1 MPPPDGAPGK
11 PQSASRLAIVDLL
24 RVVAALSVMWYHFG
38 FRTRSELVRS
48 TSHWGFVGVQVY
60 FVVSGFI
67 IPWALARGGFSWP
80 RDGGRFILK
89 RTLRLDPPYLVAS
102 AIAALLI
109 WLEWRYL
116 GSVGPEPTFP
126 WTTTLAHLGY
136 LNGVLRLGWYN
147 GNCWTLG
154 IECQFYLAAAALL
167 PLILSPS
174 PVVQIGFHAIGLAA
188 SLAAVDLVTG
198 PAAVHSPWLLQ
209 WLPLFLMGIAA
220 FERVSGLI
228 TTPALV
234 CTVSAAG
241 IVAAATGSP
250 AGAFAGA
257 LASLAIASL
266 SVPHHPAIMAAASLT
281 YSFYLLHEP
290 IGSRAVS
297 LVSRCGSGP
306 LVDAAALAAGIGSSL
321 VAAWLL
327 FVLVE
332 RPALA
337 WASRIRY
344 SQANAPPP
352 SVFLPSGAD

>member
-1 MPPPDGAPGK
+1 MPAPEGASRRPPV
-11 PQSASRLAIVDLL
+11 SRLAIVDLL
-24 RVVAALSVMWYHFG
+24 RVIAALSVMWYHFG

-48 TSHWGFVGVQVY
+48 TTHWGFTGVQVF

-67 IPWALARGGFSWP
+67 IPWALARGRFEWP
-80 RDGGRFILK
+80 RDAGRFILK

-102 AIAALLI
+102 ALSALLI
-109 WLEWRYL
+109 WLEWRFL

-136 LNGVLRLGWYN
+136 LNGILGLGWYN

-154 IECQFYLAAAALL
+154 IECQFYLAAVALL
-167 PLILSPS
+167 PLIVSTSAPI
-174 PVVQIGFHAIGLAA
+174 QFGFHALVLVA
-188 SLAAVDLVTG
+188 SWAAVALVTG

-220 FERVSGLI
+220 FQRFSGLLP
-228 TTPALV
+228 T
-234 CTVSAAG
+234 SAFLAVIAAAA

-250 AGAFAGA
+250 AGALAGA
-257 LASLAIASL
+257 LASLAIAFVSL
-266 SVPHHPAIMAAASLT
+266 PHHPSLVAAASLT

-297 LVSRCGSGP
+297 LVSRMGSGP
-306 LVDAAALAAGIGSSL
+306 LLDIAALAAGIGSAL

-327 FVLVE
+327 FILVE
-332 RPALA
+332 RPALT
-337 WASRIRY
+337 WASRIAY
-344 SQANAPPP
+344 SGASPSPAPPTT
-352 SVFLPSGAD
+352 AR

>member
-11 PQSASRLAIVDLL
+11 PRPASRIAIVDLL

-48 TSHWGFVGVQVY
+48 TTHWGFVGVQVF

-80 RDGGRFILK
+80 RDAGRFILK

-136 LNGVLRLGWYN
+136 LNGVLGLGWYN

-154 IECQFYLAAAALL
+154 VECQFYLAAVAVL
-167 PLILSPS
+167 PLIVSKSPA
-174 PVVQIGFHAIGLAA
+174 VQLGFHALALAA
-188 SLAAVDLVTG
+188 SFAAVDLVTG

-220 FERVSGLI
+220 FQRFSGLL
-228 TTPALV
+228 TTPAFLAV
-234 CTVSAAG
+234 VAAAA

-250 AGAFAGA
+250 AGSVAGA
-257 LASLAIASL
+257 VASLAIACVSF
-266 SVPHHPAIMAAASLT
+266 PRHPAIAAAASLT

-297 LVSRCGSGP
+297 LVSRCASGP

-337 WASRIRY
+337 WAARIEY
-344 SQANAPPP
+344 AGDAPPSPAPP
-352 SVFLPSGAD
+352 STVV

>member
-1 MPPPDGAPGK
+1 MRPPDGAPNQ
-11 PQSASRLAIVDLL
+11 PSSSRLAIVDLL
-24 RVVAALSVMWYHFG
+24 RIIAAVSVMWYHFG

-48 TSHWGFVGVQVY
+48 TTHWGFIGVQVF

-80 RDGGRFILK
+80 HDAGRFILK

-109 WLEWRYL
+109 WVEWRYL

-136 LNGVLRLGWYN
+136 LNGVLGLGWYN

-154 IECQFYLAAAALL
+154 IECQFYLAAVALL
-167 PLILSPS
+167 PFIVSKS
-174 PVVQIGFHAIGLAA
+174 APVHLGFHALGLAA
-188 SLAAVDLVTG
+188 SWAAVDLVTG

-220 FERVSGLI
+220 FQRFSGLL
-228 TTPALV
+228 TRPAFLSV
-234 CTVSAAG
+234 VTASA

-250 AGAFAGA
+250 AGALAGA
-257 LASLAIASL
+257 VASLAIAFVSL
-266 SVPHHPAIMAAASLT
+266 PHHPWIVAAASLS

-290 IGSRAVS
+290 IGSRVVS

-306 LVDAAALAAGIGSSL
+306 LVNLAALAAGIGSSL
-321 VAAWLL
+321 LAAWIL

-332 RPALA
+332 RPALT
-337 WASRIRY
+337 WATRIEY
-344 SQANAPPP
+344 TGASPSPAPPKA
-352 SVFLPSGAD
+352 GG